1 MSMKVLDTCPGIKD
15 YTPLRLGY
23 CLLDAHVIHSLSEAI
38 NFRPRPLDFRLRDS
52 VYRTIQ
58 KNSGFG

>member
-1 MSMKVLDTCPGIKD
+1 MSMKALDTCLGIKD
-15 YTPLRLGY
+15 YTPLRHEY
-23 CLLDAHVIHSLSEAI
+23 CLLGAHVIHSLSEAI

-58 KNSGFG
+58 QE